1 MPLHASV
8 FHCIEHL
15 SVILCKT
22 CLHPYG
28 KASDILLIK
37 LITYDYVILELVLVY
52 MVEKKGI
59 MFIMLSFASQ

>member
-1 MPLHASV
+1 
-8 FHCIEHL
+8 
-15 SVILCKT
+15 VILCKT